1 MWPAQKINFF
11 SKNEKLARITEVMI
25 LKTKISKNILEGR
38 TCGRTC
44 GRTYEWSDSNTP
56 YRVNYAGKNCFR

>member
-38 TCGRTC
+38 MCGRM
-44 GRTYEWSDSNTP
+44 YEWSDSNTP
-56 YRVNYAGKNCFR
+56 YRVNYAGKNYFR